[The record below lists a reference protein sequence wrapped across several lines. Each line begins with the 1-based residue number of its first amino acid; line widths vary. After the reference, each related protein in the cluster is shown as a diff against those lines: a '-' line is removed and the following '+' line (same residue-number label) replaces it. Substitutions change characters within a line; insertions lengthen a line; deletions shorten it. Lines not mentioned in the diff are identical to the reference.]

1 MEYESVKPKAGGA
14 ISLSRGVNREPSE
27 EVVERLAV
35 DETLGWG
42 VDASQ
47 GMARL
52 QKRAAHLQ
60 HAMNNP
66 LAALLAEEQLFTMHE
81 ALTAEQ
87 RETVE
92 RMIELTRRVIALVRE
107 MDGLRGIQRPR

>member
-1 MEYESVKPKAGGA
+1 MKYESVKPKAGGA
-14 ISLSRGVNREPSE
+14 ISLSRGVSREPSE
-27 EVVERLAV
+27 EPIERVAA
-35 DETLGWG
+35 DETLGWT
-42 VDASQ
+42 VDSRQ
-47 GMARL
+47 GIARL

-87 RETVE
+87 RETMD
-92 RMIELTRRVIALVRE
+92 RMIDLTRRVISLVRE
-107 MDGLRGIQRPR
+107 MDALRGTQTLR